1 MLIIFIDI
9 EINVIKFT
17 VLNQSVYK
25 LVMIYNNIKKINK
38 QKLQIKLKNEIGY

>member
-1 MLIIFIDI
+1 MNKFIQFIIFIDI

-25 LVMIYNNIKKINK
+25 LVMIYNNIKK
-38 QKLQIKLKNEIGY
+38 